1 MTWPLPFYG
10 FDWQYTFYHAARML
24 LTGHNPYLVPTF
36 NNPPWTLLPLIPF
49 ALLPE
54 SFGTTLYFVF
64 TVLAYAFVAHKLQAR
79 PLAFVAF
86 MLSSPVLYGLYRLNI
101 DVLVLVGFVL
111 PAPIGLFFVLMKPQ
125 MGMAM
130 AMYWLVQAWKTG
142 GIKKVALTF
151 GPVVIGFGLSF
162 LFFGNWI
169 TNRQSDLTASIWNT
183 SLWPWSIPIGLVL
196 LAVSLRDMRQDFAMA
211 ASPFMSPYVAYYSW
225 AGVLAGFLGDEY
237 ILVIA
242 VVGMWLA
249 EIIHFWK

>member
-54 SFGTTLYFVF
+54 SIGTTFYFVF
-64 TVLAYAFVAHKLQAR
+64 SVLAYAFVAHKLQAR

-101 DVLVLVGFVL
+101 DALVLVGFVL
-111 PAPIGLFFVLMKPQ
+111 PAPIGLFFVMMKPQ

-151 GPVVIGFGLSF
+151 GPVVIGIRAFVF
-162 LFFGNWI
+162 I
-169 TNRQSDLTASIWNT
+169 
-183 SLWPWSIPIGLVL
+183 
-196 LAVSLRDMRQDFAMA
+196 
-211 ASPFMSPYVAYYSW
+211 
-225 AGVLAGFLGDEY
+225 
-237 ILVIA
+237 
-242 VVGMWLA
+242 
-249 EIIHFWK
+249 FWKLDYKPAIRPDSLDLEHFLVALVHTDWPGASGCFPA